1 IQRSAISA
9 RGKMNPDNKCRDDTR
24 KQTLASC
31 GQGLDTLRSQPS
43 QPGICAFLAE
53 GGLAAGGGDG
63 GVLDAGVAGAPSE
76 PPQQTS
82 ALAWQV
88 CSSKTMK
95 LRNSSHFT
103 SFLPTVYLAM
113 PFSFVQVTMYLSS
126 RSLASLVGP
135 SLP

>member
-1 IQRSAISA
+1 
-9 RGKMNPDNKCRDDTR
+9 M
-24 KQTLASC
+24 LASY
-31 GQGLDTLRSQPS
+31 GQGLDALRSQLA
-43 QPGICAFLAE
+43 QPGTCAFLAE
-53 GGLAAGGGDG
+53 GGRAAGGVGA
-63 GVLDAGVAGAPSE
+63 GVLEAGVAGAPSE
-76 PPQQTS
+76 PPQQTI

-103 SFLPTVYLAM
+103 SFLPTVYLPM